1 MELIFDDKTGTW
13 GEATEVYGTIK
24 CPTKE
29 DYEYALNAIKS
40 HKQLEDKHWDEC
52 RQIIA
57 HYDNELSKH
66 QKEMPK
72 IVEYIDCLRSLP
84 VNRWISVKERLPED
98 DGKYMVWY
106 KGELDIC
113 EFDAESQKFGYT
125 YDDYDE
131 MYSHLVCWDDGID
144 KDITHWMPLP
154 EPPSIRT
161 CPMTTYPTDCTD
173 ECKDCDCGGSESEK

>member
-13 GEATEVYGTIK
+13 GEAPEVYGTIK

-52 RQIIA
+52 RQIA
-57 HYDNELSKH
+57 HYDNELSKY

-72 IVEYIDCLRSLP
+72 IVEYIDYLRSLP

-98 DGKYMVWY
+98 NTIVLYVWRSEN
-106 KGELDIC
+106 GNVSVFHGWHSSIRGLG
-113 EFDAESQKFGYT
+113 SVWHQSGVGMQRP
-125 YDDYDE
+125 DDE
-131 MYSHLVCWDDGID
+131 V
-144 KDITHWMPLP
+144 THWMPLP